1 MISTASD
8 LNRFFRPLLSDAL
21 LPPGLLRV
29 METAVPAPELGPVIR
44 YGLGLMAI
52 DLPCGKTVWGHGGDI
67 PGFETFAFNS
77 PDGRRQEA
85 LAQTLDPP
93 PASVLGAVLTFT
105 LVEFCGSAPA
115 SSQPVAMEIIRRSF

>member
-52 DLPCGKTVWGHGGDI
+52 DLPCGKDGMGPWRGHSQLRGFRVQLVGRPAAGGSRAD
-67 PGFETFAFNS
+67 PGS
-77 PDGRRQEA
+77 PTG
-85 LAQTLDPP
+85 P
-93 PASVLGAVLTFT
+93 VLGAVLTFT

-115 SSQPVAMEIIRRSF
+115 SSQPVATGIIRRSF